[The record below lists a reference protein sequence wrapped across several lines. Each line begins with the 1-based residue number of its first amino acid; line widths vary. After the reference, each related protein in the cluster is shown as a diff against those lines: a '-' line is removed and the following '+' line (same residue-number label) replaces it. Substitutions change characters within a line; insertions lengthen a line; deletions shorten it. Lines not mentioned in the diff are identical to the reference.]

1 MRVDLGDQLN
11 DLARPAWL
19 DWRPELLDKPSQV
32 TFVAQSRSTEAPR
45 SPRESISVAP
55 GVAPTL
61 ENHALVQTRTQIP
74 KKHTFAVGKAPEPL
88 LDSLWTAPDRSGGSV
103 GPPLGALG
111 APLAALKAFSGT
123 PDELFDA
130 NFALLEYTWDRPRAA
145 DLSWHRFSDDFRLPR
160 LSSTGCLDRL
170 ARLAASN

>member
-1 MRVDLGDQLN
+1 MDLGDQLN
-11 DLARPAWL
+11 NLARPAWL
-19 DWRPELLDKPSQV
+19 DWRPELLDKPSRV

-45 SPRESISVAP
+45 SPRESILVAP
-55 GVAPTL
+55 GGAPTL

-74 KKHTFAVGKAPEPL
+74 KNHTFAVGKAPEPL

-103 GPPLGALG
+103 GLPLGALG
-111 APLAALKAFSGT
+111 APRAALKGFTGT
-123 PDELFDA
+123 PDELFSA
-130 NFALLEYTWDRPRAA
+130 ILTLLECTWDRPRAA
-145 DLSWHRFSDDFRLPR
+145 DPCWHRFSDDFRLPR